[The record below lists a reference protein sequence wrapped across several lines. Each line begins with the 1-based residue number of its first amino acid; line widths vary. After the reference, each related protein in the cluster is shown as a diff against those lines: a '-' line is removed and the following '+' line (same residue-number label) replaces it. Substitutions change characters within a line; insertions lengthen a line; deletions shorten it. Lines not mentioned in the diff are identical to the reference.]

1 MVVYQVQEM
10 AAHYGIVP
18 GICLLGTS
26 SRWATTMT
34 ICTLCVEIDA
44 TYSDPPIRPSILP
57 TRGGEPS
64 TVTSYR
70 RGSHEKNR
78 VATNNPT
85 TIHAAITNRWA
96 HWKPI
101 PVSKGL
107 KDV

>member
-44 TYSDPPIRPSILP
+44 TYSDPPIRIKLLSLRSSQGQHPAHARRRAIDRDILP
-57 TRGGEPS
+57 PRLPRKEP
-64 TVTSYR
+64 R
-70 RGSHEKNR
+70 RYQQPDYHPRSH
-78 VATNNPT
+78 
-85 TIHAAITNRWA
+85 H
-96 HWKPI
+96 
-101 PVSKGL
+101 
-107 KDV
+107 